1 MPPFLPVETIN
12 FAQLADKLEAIIQ
25 SSRFGPIAVQNQ
37 DQTVAYLISAPL
49 YEDLL
54 NTLDDLELASVVHSR
69 REEVGL
75 PHEIDEL

>member
-1 MPPFLPVETIN
+1 MPPLLPVETIDI
-12 FAQLADKLEAIIQ
+12 AQLADKLEAIIQ
-25 SSRFGPIAVQNQ
+25 SSRFGPIAVQNH
-37 DQTVAYLISAPL
+37 DQAVAYLISAPL

-75 PHEIDEL
+75 PHEIDDL

>member
-12 FAQLADKLEAIIQ
+12 FPQLADKLEAIIQ
-25 SSRFGPIAVQNQ
+25 SSQFGSIAVQNQ